1 LVDQPDP
8 NHLLRHAARR
18 ALQHPFFLSAD
29 LEDFR
34 QQRGMWEADLAQF
47 LQCSPQMLARL
58 ALCRRPN
65 PELPAFHADVQRIA
79 SALGVDPTSLVRL
92 IRDVAALR
100 ALQESG
106 PAASTETGRGLLLAA
121 RDAEPEEPPDDRLDS
136 EVHGGASEGE
146 G

>member
-8 NHLLRHAARR
+8 NHLLRHAAQR
-18 ALQHPFFLSAD
+18 ALQHPFFLAAD

-34 QQRGMWEADLAQF
+34 QQRGMQEADLARF
-47 LQCSPQMLARL
+47 LQCTHQTLPRL

-65 PELPAFHADVQRIA
+65 PESPAFYSDIQRIA

-92 IRDVAALR
+92 IREVTALR

-121 RDAEPEEPPDDRLDS
+121 RDAEPEEPPDDALHS
-136 EVHGGASEGE
+136 EVQGGASEGE